1 MFMRNLLLLVFIS
14 VLCGCREDQ
23 GCTDSSALNY
33 VSNAV
38 EDDGSCEFSG
48 CTDPDA
54 VNYDAEAVEDDG
66 SCEFELLPVTFDGY
80 AYEVVQIGEQVW
92 FAENLRTTV
101 YAGGDEL
108 LHGDTMI
115 WVSIPPG

>member
-1 MFMRNLLLLVFIS
+1 MCLVFS
-14 VLCGCREDQ
+14 GCKQEQ
-23 GCTDSSALNY
+23 GCTDPDALNHNP
-33 VSNAV
+33 NAV

-54 VNYDAEAVEDDG
+54 LNYDAYAVEDDG
-66 SCEFELLPVTFDGY
+66 SCDFELVPVTFDGY

-101 YAGGDEL
+101 YASL
-108 LHGDTMI
+108 
-115 WVSIPPG
+115 